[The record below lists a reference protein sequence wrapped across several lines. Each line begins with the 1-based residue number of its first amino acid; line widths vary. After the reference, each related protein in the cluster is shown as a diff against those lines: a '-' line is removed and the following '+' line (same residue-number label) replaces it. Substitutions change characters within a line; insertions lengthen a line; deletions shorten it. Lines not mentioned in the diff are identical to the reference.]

1 MADAREDI
9 LKAIRNGLRSAC
21 LPDASAKHPP
31 YAIPAARGSAA
42 EFMSEVE
49 RLSGQ
54 VIRVDAAAEAAQ
66 AVARLC
72 VTRGWGRVWAWSWEA
87 IGCAGL
93 AEALS
98 AADVEVVQDGHPA
111 ELEQLLVGITGA
123 EAALAES
130 GTLILRSGVGRS
142 PLTSLLPPTHIAL
155 LEVRRVFPDLHAY
168 LNSLPD
174 AAAHI
179 HMASN
184 TVLISGPSR
193 TADIEQ
199 VLTLGVH
206 GPRELIVVLWG

>member
-9 LKAIRNGLRSAC
+9 LKAIRTGLNSAR
-21 LPDASAKHPP
+21 LPAASAEHPP
-31 YAIPAARGSAA
+31 YAVPSAEGGVA
-42 EFMSEVE
+42 EFVSEVE

-54 VIRVDAAAEAAQ
+54 VIQVGSAIEAAQ
-66 AVARLC
+66 AVAQLC
-72 VTRGWGRVWAWSWEA
+72 TARGWARIWAWSWEV

-93 AEALS
+93 AETLS
-98 AADVEVVQDGHPA
+98 AAGIEVVQDGHPA
-111 ELEQLLVGITGA
+111 DLEQLPAGITGA

-142 PLTSLLPPTHIAL
+142 PLTSLLPPVHIAL
-155 LEVRRVFPDLHAY
+155 LETKRIFPDLHTY

-179 HMASN
+179 QATSN
-184 TVLISGPSR
+184 MVLISGPSR